1 MAAPLEISGGE
12 PQGSPTIK
20 IMQELIHIKW
30 TQDFSCIYWLFS
42 GCIWIGTEAEQW
54 LLHQYERLQVL
65 PKATVVVCGC
75 LQMSEPEK
83 VLKTIKHISTLMN

>member
-65 PKATVVVCGC
+65 PKATVVVC
-75 LQMSEPEK
+75 LLNVRAWEITQNN
-83 VLKTIKHISTLMN
+83 KTYQHP